1 MILLTTLQGKKEED
15 ERAYSYLFVARLVDS

>member
-1 MILLTTLQGKKEED
+1 MIILTTLQGKKEED